1 MGQLEHQRSRLT
13 PVACRIHTSKR
24 TTMHSITNGV
34 TLTAA
39 QQRYLDAFANLYE
52 AAEEMNAGDPM
63 SYARSREIHMACL
76 LGHSVADTYS
86 GADAYEEDGTPVE
99 YKSTIGKTISATYNG
114 ISVQPTWED
123 QEAYLIEHKIG
134 CYPRHYYARYEG
146 CRVAEIWVMD
156 SDTVLSLL
164 LPKAQKQ
171 YTTKRNGK
179 AKDPR
184 IGVSL
189 SSSEIRYHGRRIV

>member
-1 MGQLEHQRSRLT
+1 MLT
-13 PVACRIHTSKR
+13 
-24 TTMHSITNGV
+24 TTK
-34 TLTAA
+34 A
-39 QQRYLDAFANLYE
+39 QQRYLDAFAALYE

-63 SYARSREIHMACL
+63 SYARSREIHLACI

-86 GADAYEEDGTPVE
+86 GADAYEQDGTPVE
-99 YKSTIGKTISATYNG
+99 YKSTIGKNISATYNG

-146 CRVAEIWVMD
+146 PKVVEVWVMD

-164 LPKAQKQ
+164 LPKAEKQ
-171 YTTKRNGK
+171 YSTKRNGK

-184 IGVSL
+184 IGVTL
-189 SSSEIRYHGRRIV
+189 SSGEIRKFGRRIV

>member
-1 MGQLEHQRSRLT
+1 MLT
-13 PVACRIHTSKR
+13 
-24 TTMHSITNGV
+24 TTK
-34 TLTAA
+34 A
-39 QQRYLDAFANLYE
+39 QQRYLDAFAALYE

-63 SYARSREIHMACL
+63 SYARSREIHLACI

-86 GADAYEEDGTPVE
+86 GADAYELDGTPVE
-99 YKSTIGKTISATYNG
+99 YKSTIGKNISATYNG

-146 CRVAEIWVMD
+146 PKVVEVWVMD

-164 LPKAQKQ
+164 LPKAEKQ
-171 YTTKRNGK
+171 YSTKRNGK

-184 IGVSL
+184 IGVTI
-189 SSSEIRYHGRRIV
+189 SSGEIRKFGRRIV

>member
-1 MGQLEHQRSRLT
+1 
-13 PVACRIHTSKR
+13 
-24 TTMHSITNGV
+24 MHSITNGV

-52 AAEEMNAGDPM
+52 AAEEMKAGDPM

-86 GADAYEEDGTPVE
+86 GADAYEADGTPVE

-146 CRVAEIWVMD
+146 AQVVEVWVMD

-164 LPKAQKQ
+164 LPKAEKQ
-171 YTTKRNGK
+171 YSTKRNGK

-184 IGVSL
+184 IGVTL
-189 SSSEIRYHGRRIV
+189 SSSEIRKFGRRIV

>member
-1 MGQLEHQRSRLT
+1 MPIMTSVQTT
-13 PVACRIHTSKR
+13 PMETA
-24 TTMHSITNGV
+24 

-39 QQRYLDAFANLYE
+39 QQRYLDAFAALYE

-76 LGHSVADTYS
+76 LGHTVADTYS
-86 GADAYEEDGTPVE
+86 GADAYLPDGTPVE
-99 YKSTIGKTISATYNG
+99 YKSTIGKQISATYNG

-123 QEAYLIEHKIG
+123 QEEYLIEHKIG
-134 CYPRHYYARYEG
+134 CYPQHFYARYEG
-146 CRVAEIWVMD
+146 ADVAEVWVMD
-156 SDTVLSLL
+156 ADTVLSLL

-171 YTTKRNGK
+171 YASKRNGK

-184 IGVSL
+184 IGVNISAG
-189 SSSEIRYHGRRIV
+189 EIRKHGRRLV

>member
-1 MGQLEHQRSRLT
+1 MLT
-13 PVACRIHTSKR
+13 
-24 TTMHSITNGV
+24 TTK
-34 TLTAA
+34 A
-39 QQRYLDAFANLYE
+39 QQRYLDAFAALYE

-63 SYARSREIHMACL
+63 SYARSREIHLACI

-86 GADAYEEDGTPVE
+86 GADAYEADGTPVE
-99 YKSTIGKTISATYNG
+99 YKSTIGKNISATYNG

-146 CRVAEIWVMD
+146 AQVVEVWVMD

-164 LPKAQKQ
+164 LPKAEKQ
-171 YTTKRNGK
+171 YSTKRNGK

-184 IGVSL
+184 IGVTL
-189 SSSEIRYHGRRIV
+189 SSSEIRKFGRRIV

>member
-1 MGQLEHQRSRLT
+1 MLT
-13 PVACRIHTSKR
+13 
-24 TTMHSITNGV
+24 TTK
-34 TLTAA
+34 A
-39 QQRYLDAFANLYE
+39 QQRYLDAFAALYE

-63 SYARSREIHMACL
+63 SYARSREIHLACI

-86 GADAYEEDGTPVE
+86 GADAYEADGTPVE
-99 YKSTIGKTISATYNG
+99 YKSTIGKNISATYNG

-146 CRVAEIWVMD
+146 PKVVEVWVMD

-164 LPKAQKQ
+164 LPKAEKQ
-171 YTTKRNGK
+171 YSTKRNGK

-184 IGVSL
+184 IGVTL
-189 SSSEIRYHGRRIV
+189 SSGEIRKFGRRIV

>member
-1 MGQLEHQRSRLT
+1 MLT
-13 PVACRIHTSKR
+13 
-24 TTMHSITNGV
+24 TTK
-34 TLTAA
+34 A
-39 QQRYLDAFANLYE
+39 QQRYLDAFAALYE

-63 SYARSREIHMACL
+63 SYARSREIHLACI

-86 GADAYEEDGTPVE
+86 GADAYEADGTPVE
-99 YKSTIGKTISATYNG
+99 YKSTIDKNISATYNG

-146 CRVAEIWVMD
+146 PKVVEVWVMD

-164 LPKAQKQ
+164 LPKAEKQ
-171 YTTKRNGK
+171 YSTKRNGK

-184 IGVSL
+184 IGVTI
-189 SSSEIRYHGRRIV
+189 SSGEIRKFGRRIV

>member
-1 MGQLEHQRSRLT
+1 MLT
-13 PVACRIHTSKR
+13 TK
-24 TTMHSITNGV
+24 
-34 TLTAA
+34 A
-39 QQRYLDAFANLYE
+39 QQRYLDAFAALYE

-86 GADAYEEDGTPVE
+86 GADAYEADGTPVE

-146 CRVAEIWVMD
+146 PKVVEVWVMD

-184 IGVSL
+184 IGVTL
-189 SSSEIRYHGRRIV
+189 SSGEIRKFGRRIV

>member
-1 MGQLEHQRSRLT
+1 MLT
-13 PVACRIHTSKR
+13 
-24 TTMHSITNGV
+24 TTK
-34 TLTAA
+34 A
-39 QQRYLDAFANLYE
+39 QQRYLDAFAALYE

-63 SYARSREIHMACL
+63 SYARSREIHLACI

-86 GADAYEEDGTPVE
+86 GADAYEQDGTPVE
-99 YKSTIGKTISATYNG
+99 YKSTIGKNISATYNG
-114 ISVQPTWED
+114 ISVQPTGED

-146 CRVAEIWVMD
+146 AQVVEVWVMD

-184 IGVSL
+184 IGVTL

>member
-1 MGQLEHQRSRLT
+1 MLT
-13 PVACRIHTSKR
+13 
-24 TTMHSITNGV
+24 TTK
-34 TLTAA
+34 A
-39 QQRYLDAFANLYE
+39 QQRYLDAFAALYE

-63 SYARSREIHMACL
+63 SYARSREIHLACI

-86 GADAYEEDGTPVE
+86 GADAYEADGTPVE
-99 YKSTIGKTISATYNG
+99 YKSTIGKNISATYNG

-123 QEAYLIEHKIG
+123 QEAYLIDHKIG

-146 CRVAEIWVMD
+146 PKVVEVWVMD

-164 LPKAQKQ
+164 LPKAEKQ
-171 YTTKRNGK
+171 YSTKRNGK

-184 IGVSL
+184 IGVTI
-189 SSSEIRYHGRRIV
+189 SSGEIRKFGRRIV

>member
-1 MGQLEHQRSRLT
+1 
-13 PVACRIHTSKR
+13 
-24 TTMHSITNGV
+24 
-34 TLTAA
+34 
-39 QQRYLDAFANLYE
+39 
-52 AAEEMNAGDPM
+52 MNAGDPM
-63 SYARSREIHMACL
+63 SYARSREIHLACI

-86 GADAYEEDGTPVE
+86 GADAYEADGTPVE
-99 YKSTIGKTISATYNG
+99 YKSTIGKNISATYNG

-146 CRVAEIWVMD
+146 PKVVEVWVMD

-164 LPKAQKQ
+164 LPKAEKQ
-171 YTTKRNGK
+171 YSTKRNGK

-184 IGVSL
+184 IGVTI
-189 SSSEIRYHGRRIV
+189 SSGEIRKFGRRIV

>member
-1 MGQLEHQRSRLT
+1 MLT
-13 PVACRIHTSKR
+13 
-24 TTMHSITNGV
+24 TTK
-34 TLTAA
+34 A
-39 QQRYLDAFANLYE
+39 QQRYLDAFAALYE

-63 SYARSREIHMACL
+63 SYARSREIHLACI

-86 GADAYEEDGTPVE
+86 GADAYEADGTPVE
-99 YKSTIGKTISATYNG
+99 YKSTIGKNISATYNG

-123 QEAYLIEHKIG
+123 QEAYLIDHKIG

-146 CRVAEIWVMD
+146 PQVVEVWVMD

-164 LPKAQKQ
+164 LPKAEKQ
-171 YTTKRNGK
+171 YSTKRNGK

-184 IGVSL
+184 IGVTI
-189 SSSEIRYHGRRIV
+189 SSGEIRKFGRRIV

>member
-1 MGQLEHQRSRLT
+1 MLT
-13 PVACRIHTSKR
+13 
-24 TTMHSITNGV
+24 TTK
-34 TLTAA
+34 A
-39 QQRYLDAFANLYE
+39 QQRYLDAFAALYE

-63 SYARSREIHMACL
+63 SYARSREIHLACI

-86 GADAYEEDGTPVE
+86 GADAYEQDGTPVE
-99 YKSTIGKTISATYNG
+99 YKSTIGKNISATYNG

-146 CRVAEIWVMD
+146 AQVVEVWVMD

-164 LPKAQKQ
+164 LPKAEKQ
-171 YTTKRNGK
+171 YSTKRNGK

-184 IGVSL
+184 IGVTI
-189 SSSEIRYHGRRIV
+189 SSGEIRKFGRRIV

>member
-1 MGQLEHQRSRLT
+1 MLT
-13 PVACRIHTSKR
+13 
-24 TTMHSITNGV
+24 TTK
-34 TLTAA
+34 A
-39 QQRYLDAFANLYE
+39 QQRYLDAFAALYE

-63 SYARSREIHMACL
+63 SYARSREIHLACI

-86 GADAYEEDGTPVE
+86 GADAYEADGTPVE
-99 YKSTIGKTISATYNG
+99 YKSTIGKNISATYNG

-146 CRVAEIWVMD
+146 AQVVEVWVMD

-164 LPKAQKQ
+164 LPKAEKQ
-171 YTTKRNGK
+171 YSTKRNGK

-184 IGVSL
+184 IGVTI
-189 SSSEIRYHGRRIV
+189 SSSEIRKFGRRIV

>member
-1 MGQLEHQRSRLT
+1 MLT
-13 PVACRIHTSKR
+13 
-24 TTMHSITNGV
+24 TTK
-34 TLTAA
+34 A
-39 QQRYLDAFANLYE
+39 QQRYLDAFAALYE

-63 SYARSREIHMACL
+63 SYARSREIHLACI

-86 GADAYEEDGTPVE
+86 GADAYEQDGTPVE
-99 YKSTIGKTISATYNG
+99 YKSTIGKNISATYNG

-134 CYPRHYYARYEG
+134 CYPHHYYARYEG
-146 CRVAEIWVMD
+146 PQVVEVWVMD

-164 LPKAQKQ
+164 LPKAEKQ
-171 YTTKRNGK
+171 YSTKRNGK

-184 IGVSL
+184 IGVTI
-189 SSSEIRYHGRRIV
+189 SSGEIRKFGRRIV

>member
-1 MGQLEHQRSRLT
+1 MLT
-13 PVACRIHTSKR
+13 
-24 TTMHSITNGV
+24 TTK
-34 TLTAA
+34 A
-39 QQRYLDAFANLYE
+39 QQRYLDAFAALYE

-63 SYARSREIHMACL
+63 SYARSREIHLACI

-86 GADAYEEDGTPVE
+86 GNDAYEADGTPVE
-99 YKSTIGKTISATYNG
+99 YKSTIGKNISATYNG

-146 CRVAEIWVMD
+146 PKVVEVWVMD

-164 LPKAQKQ
+164 LPKAEKQ
-171 YTTKRNGK
+171 YSTKRNGK

-184 IGVSL
+184 IGVTI
-189 SSSEIRYHGRRIV
+189 SSGEIRKFGRRIV